1 MLKTLSI
8 LTLLALSIGLTLY
21 GAASPQDYLQD
32 QQVIGYRQKSDRDPV
47 ARLQQRLDRGEARL
61 EFDETN
67 GYLASVLKEL
77 RIPSSSQGLVFSK
90 TSFQL
95 HRIDPH
101 SPRAIYFND
110 DAYVGW
116 VRGGDVLELGAV
128 DPQLGGIFYVLD
140 QTKAD
145 RPKFI
150 RNDECLQCHAANN
163 TRNVPG
169 FVVRSVYPDHRGYPI
184 SSLGSHVTSN
194 NSPLTERWGGWY
206 VTGTH
211 GDERHAGNLLFEES
225 STPEKPETLT
235 GANLTSLISRFS
247 PKGYLT
253 PHSDI
258 VALLV
263 LEHQTQLHNLVTR
276 LNYETRLALHHQ
288 QILDEALQRRTEG
301 LSESSRRRIERATE
315 DLVRHL
321 LFIGEARWKSPISG
335 TTSFANDF
343 SAAAR
348 RDRRGRSL
356 RDLDLQTKLFRYPCS
371 YLIYSDS
378 IAALPPAARD
388 ELWRQLG
395 EALSGKSRHKDYQ
408 AIPAADRQAVIEI
421 LRETM
426 KTGLTD

>member
-8 LTLLALSIGLTLY
+8 LTLLALAIGLTLY
-21 GAASPQDYLQD
+21 GSAPPQDYLQD
-32 QQVIGYRQKSDRDPV
+32 QQVIGYRQNSGRDPV
-47 ARLQQRLDRGEARL
+47 ARLQQRLDRGESRL

-77 RIPSSSQGLVFSK
+77 HIPSSSQGLVFSK

-101 SPRAIYFND
+101 NPRAIYFND

-116 VRGGDVLELGAV
+116 VRGGEMLELGAV

-194 NSPLTERWGGWY
+194 NSPLHERWGGWY

-211 GDERHAGNLLFEES
+211 GEERHAGNLLFEES

-235 GANLTSLISRFS
+235 GANLTSLVSRFS

-276 LNYETRLALHHQ
+276 LNYETRLALHQQ
-288 QILDEALQRRTEG
+288 QILDEALQRRTAG
-301 LSESSRRRIERATE
+301 LSESARRRIERATE

-321 LFIGEARWKSPISG
+321 LFIGEARWRSPISG
-335 TTSFANDF
+335 TTSFARDF

-348 RDRRGRSL
+348 RDSQGRSL
-356 RDLDLQTKLFRYPCS
+356 RDLDLKTKLFRYPCS

-378 IAALPPAARD
+378 IASLPTAARD

-395 EALSGKSRHKDYQ
+395 AALTGKSGNKDYL

-426 KTGLTD
+426 KTGLAD